1 MKISTKTGDK
11 AQTSLVFGRRVSKA
25 SQRVKAYG
33 AVDALS
39 AHIAL
44 ARAFAGQKPI
54 SEFLLNIQQKLVF
67 LMTELATDNA
77 DYHLLT
83 EKKVP
88 LLGGDDLAEIER
100 RIDEIE
106 SRGDGFTGW
115 KHPGETPLE
124 AALDLARASCRAA
137 EREIAELALSEPLP
151 RDFIPAYINRLSDL
165 LYLYSI
171 TVEKQ

>member
-67 LMTELATDNA
+67 LMTELP
-77 DYHLLT
+77 LT
-83 EKKVP
+83 MP
-88 LLGGDDLAEIER
+88 TIR
-100 RIDEIE
+100 
-106 SRGDGFTGW
+106 
-115 KHPGETPLE
+115 
-124 AALDLARASCRAA
+124 
-137 EREIAELALSEPLP
+137 P
-151 RDFIPAYINRLSDL
+151 R
-165 LYLYSI
+165 
-171 TVEKQ
+171 TC

>member
-77 DYHLLT
+77 DYHLLA

-124 AALDLARASCRAA
+124 AALDLARASCHISFLDARAPLRA
-137 EREIAELALSEPLP
+137 RAFFLLIMERERQNSSSPLKK
-151 RDFIPAYINRLSDL
+151 II
-165 LYLYSI
+165 
-171 TVEKQ
+171 